1 MCTVERGE
9 DNIETTHFTTSS
21 CTASEAQK
29 RTASETLKTQ
39 PHLIFWHLCQLLH
52 NLSLQPRLRV
62 VHGVSQVSS
71 EAYVVLGQQAAWF
84 AFRLATQQILHKENA
99 S

>member
-1 MCTVERGE
+1 LKQTILQHHLQQPQQRK
-9 DNIETTHFTTSS
+9 S
-21 CTASEAQK
+21 TASQ
-29 RTASETLKTQ
+29 TLKTQ

-71 EAYVVLGQQAAWF
+71 EAYVVIGQQAAWF
-84 AFRLATQQILHKENA
+84 AFRLATQQILHKENEF
-99 S
+99 